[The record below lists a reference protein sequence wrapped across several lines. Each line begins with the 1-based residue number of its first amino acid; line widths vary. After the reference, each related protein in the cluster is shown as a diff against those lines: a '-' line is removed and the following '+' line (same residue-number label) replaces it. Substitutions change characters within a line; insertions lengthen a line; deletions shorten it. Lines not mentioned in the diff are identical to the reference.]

1 MLPESFFYIEKFIDP
16 YVVFWPVCSGGSV
29 NMNMQSHGNVSQR
42 GLLSIAMMMFSVG
55 ALGIAMLAGA
65 KLVFNIFD
73 VGLENSLNG
82 LFIKVV
88 VVGLAYVVGWGAAIL
103 AIRVYGNLV
112 LPFIINL
119 FIWGMLIG
127 ICTLYLMILQRLY
140 NQEYDLLHFMAYVA
154 VMASAAAGMIGLHL
168 ILEGHDMRPL
178 SIPILVIVFIQLG
191 LIVLRYVFTPDV
203 IPAYLIFDLI
213 FFAGM
218 ATFSLAMLAHR
229 GLLGPVRRQITYY
242 FDRNGQVIR
251 TQD

>member
-1 MLPESFFYIEKFIDP
+1 
-16 YVVFWPVCSGGSV
+16 
-29 NMNMQSHGNVSQR
+29 MQSQSNVSQR

-65 KLVFNIFD
+65 KLVFNIFEG
-73 VGLENSLNG
+73 GLENSLNIG

-88 VVGLAYVVGWGAAIL
+88 VVGLAYLVGWGAAIM

-127 ICTLYLMILQRLY
+127 ICTLYLMILVRLY
-140 NQEYDLLHFMAYVA
+140 NQQYTLLRFIAYVG
-154 VMASAAAGMIGLHL
+154 VMASALAGMIGLHL

-178 SIPILVIVFIQLG
+178 SIPILIIVFIQLG
-191 LIVLRYVFTPDV
+191 LIVLRYVFTSDV
-203 IPAYLIFDLI
+203 QPAYLIFDLT
-213 FFAGM
+213 FFIGM
-218 ATFSLAMLAHR
+218 AIFSLAMLAHR
-229 GLLGPVRRQITYY
+229 GLLGPVRRRITYY

-251 TQD
+251 MED